1 MMSGSLGL
9 MGDLCM
15 EAEWILRRMRQVQV
29 SLRHCRHSGLGSRL
43 RAEARLHGRRCR
55 QIQASLQQGSVAS
68 SDQQLQRTLLNELL
82 DRSLQQ
88 SLSVQLS

>member
-1 MMSGSLGL
+1 MTGSLGL
-9 MGDLCM
+9 MGDLCT
-15 EAEWILRRMRQVQV
+15 EAEWIWRRMRQVQV
-29 SLRHCRHSGLGSRL
+29 SLRNCRHSGLGSRL

-55 QIQASLQQGSVAS
+55 QIQASLQQGSFS
-68 SDQQLQRTLLNELL
+68 SSEQLQRTLLNELL